1 MKGHLETCGKA
12 FLAEG
17 SAPPPPHSAQEAT
30 AGWCRGFQEPRRPD
44 AASSLSWWCYCGAC
58 GAKRARGVKACVL
71 CPSGL
76 RGRYTH
82 PRLGPAAHT
91 RGPKLVLRGRSARA
105 RGRGW
110 GEP

>member
-1 MKGHLETCGKA
+1 MKCHLETCGKV

-17 SAPPPPHSAQEAT
+17 SAPSPPRSAPRAT
-30 AGWCRGFQEPRRPD
+30 AGWCPGFQEPRHPGFGK
-44 AASSLSWWCYCGAC
+44 LPIWWCYCGAC

-76 RGRYTH
+76 RGHYTH

-91 RGPKLVLRGRSARA
+91 RGPKLVLRGRGAQARD
-105 RGRGW
+105 RGRG
-110 GEP
+110 EP